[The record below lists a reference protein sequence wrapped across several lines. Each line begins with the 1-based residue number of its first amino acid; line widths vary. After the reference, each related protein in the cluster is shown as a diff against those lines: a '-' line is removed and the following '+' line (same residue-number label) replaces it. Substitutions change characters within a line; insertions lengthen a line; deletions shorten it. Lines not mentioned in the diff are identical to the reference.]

1 MIGRLDK
8 LYLYYLINWKSS
20 KGRSSTDM
28 QCVKLL
34 YIQIYIYEED
44 LMKSVDVGLG
54 QQHQPSGQRY
64 PAREHISDGG
74 SSTKILGQDTK

>member
-1 MIGRLDK
+1 
-8 LYLYYLINWKSS
+8 
-20 KGRSSTDM
+20 M
-28 QCVKLL
+28 QCAKLP
-34 YIQIYIYEED
+34 YKYTYNEED
-44 LMKSVDVGLG
+44 LMMSVDVGLG